1 MKNGEEQGERVQGSV
16 QARDGGAMDQDGGQK
31 GVSDSLDSGYFGRW
45 SNRMRG
51 GMDVGGEERK
61 GTMWVFGLSNL
72 ERGSACG

>member
-1 MKNGEEQGERVQGSV
+1 MKNAEEQENRSRAASRLEMVGPWTRI
-16 QARDGGAMDQDGGQK
+16 GGQTE
-31 GVSDSLDSGYFGRW
+31 VSDSPASGYFGRW